1 MSPNVAAHADAGSC
15 DVRVNHD
22 GQQLIF
28 EVEDDGRGIPDHH
41 RLGMGRE
48 SMRERAE
55 ELGGNLTVTPNTSG
69 SGTMVGAVLPCAR
82 SATPPRDSGQRIK
95 HDGPR
100 RAIDTRERPE
110 SAMTTPSSA
119 SA

>member
-1 MSPNVAAHADAGSC
+1 LSPNVAAHADAGSC
-15 DVRVNHD
+15 DVRANHD

-69 SGTMVGAVLPCAR
+69 SGTMVGPCCRALEAQHRQGTPGNASSTTGRGGLLTRVSVLNLR
-82 SATPPRDSGQRIK
+82 
-95 HDGPR
+95 
-100 RAIDTRERPE
+100 
-110 SAMTTPSSA
+110 
-119 SA
+119 